1 MIKAI
6 SLRLLREPLL
16 HFSIIGALIFL
27 LYAMLE
33 EQRQNPAD
41 LIVVSTARI
50 EQLAAEYQSVWHHLP
65 SESELEQLIE
75 EHIREEVYY
84 RGALELGL
92 DSNDAVVR
100 RRLRQKMEFLMDTGS
115 YLREPTADELES
127 HFADNKKEFA
137 SLPGL
142 AFEQIFFGTS
152 PNPESLEQALSVLHA
167 SPETSV
173 GEMGEHTLLPAKL
186 RLSSATAVD
195 GVFGHGFFEKL
206 VELPEGTWAGPV
218 ASAYGIHLVRL
229 SELVPAQTPNLEEVR
244 DAVVDHWRVAQATR
258 MREQDYAQRRARF
271 RVEIQSSSSTPAEV
285 P

>member
-6 SLRLLREPLL
+6 SVRLLREPLL

-50 EQLAAEYQSVWHHLP
+50 EQLAAEYQSVWRHMP
-65 SESELEQLIE
+65 TESELDQLIE

-115 YLREPTADELES
+115 YLREPTANELES
-127 HFADNKKEFA
+127 HFEENEKEFA

-142 AFEQIFFGTS
+142 AFEQLFFGTS
-152 PNPESLEQALSVLHA
+152 PNSESLDQALSVLRA
-167 SPETSV
+167 NPET
-173 GEMGEHTLLPAKL
+173 GIGDLGEHTLLPAN
-186 RLSSATAVD
+186 LSLSPATAVD
-195 GVFGHGFFEKL
+195 GVFGQGFFKKL
-206 VELPEGTWAGPV
+206 VELPTGTWAGPV
-218 ASAYGIHLVRL
+218 TSAYGVHLVRL
-229 SELVPAQTPNLEEVR
+229 LELLPAQTPNLEEVR

-271 RVEIQSSSSTPAEV
+271 RVEIQSPAPAEV